1 MNQDILRRNN
11 VKISGQGAQP
21 IVFAHGFGCDQTMWR
36 FVAPAFENSHKVVLF
51 DYVGCGK
58 SETRA
63 YNNVRYG
70 SLDGYVQ
77 DLLEVCDGADLRN
90 VVFVGHSVSAI
101 IGILAAKRRP
111 KFFERLILIG
121 PSPRY
126 INDLPDYQGGFE
138 RAEIEGLLDLMDKN
152 FLGWAQFLA
161 PLIMKNADRPE
172 LGEELQESF
181 CAMDP
186 AIARRFAEVTF
197 FADNRADLA
206 DVQVPALIVQCSDDA
221 IASEIVG
228 RYVRDHMSQSTFHL
242 LEATGHCPHMS
253 HPVETIAAI
262 KNYLA
267 IPQPKQAV
275 IV

>member
-36 FVAPAFENSHKVVLF
+36 FVAPAFESSHKVVLF

-172 LGEELQESF
+172 L
-181 CAMDP
+181 
-186 AIARRFAEVTF
+186 
-197 FADNRADLA
+197 
-206 DVQVPALIVQCSDDA
+206 
-221 IASEIVG
+221 
-228 RYVRDHMSQSTFHL
+228 
-242 LEATGHCPHMS
+242 
-253 HPVETIAAI
+253 
-262 KNYLA
+262 
-267 IPQPKQAV
+267 
-275 IV
+275 

>member
-21 IVFAHGFGCDQTMWR
+21 ILFAHGFGCDQTMWR

-70 SLDGYVQ
+70 SLNGYVR
-77 DLLEVCDGADLRN
+77 DLLEVCNGAELRN
-90 VVFVGHSVSAI
+90 VIFVGHSVSAI
-101 IGILAAKRRP
+101 IGILAAKQRP
-111 KFFERLILIG
+111 DLFERLILIG

-126 INDLPDYQGGFE
+126 INDLPEYQGGFE

-152 FLGWAQFLA
+152 FLGWAHFLA
-161 PLIMKNADRPE
+161 PLIMKNPDRPE
-172 LGEELQESF
+172 LGKELEGSF

-206 DVQVPALIVQCSDDA
+206 NVDVPVLILQCSEDA
-221 IASEIVG
+221 IASERVG
-228 RYVRDHMSQSTFHL
+228 QYVRDHLPQSTFHL
-242 LEATGHCPHMS
+242 LRATGHCPHMS
-253 HPVETIAAI
+253 HPTETIAAI
-262 KNYLA
+262 RDYLA
-267 IPQPKQAV
+267 RTQPRQALTA
-275 IV
+275 